1 MKCVIGRKGGVILPD
16 NNNKQDLRII
26 KTRKAITDA
35 MSKLLE
41 TQNFKHI
48 TVSDLCE
55 EALVSRATFYVHF
68 EDKYALLQYWL
79 TELKL
84 KVIIKDNTYEQLEA
98 SVNNLVQNNKNVI
111 KNLVYEANSEVLD
124 VLHEYI
130 ISFLNISSKKNEQG
144 IVSPKH
150 VVLSSF
156 FAGGMVNYIL
166 WQVKNKFPADTTP
179 MNIYLFEIIER
190 LRELD

>member
-1 MKCVIGRKGGVILPD
+1 VKCVIGRKGGVILPD

>member
-1 MKCVIGRKGGVILPD
+1 VKCVIGRKGGVILPD

-130 ISFLNISSKKNEQG
+130 ISFLNISSKKNNQG
-144 IVSPKH
+144 VVSPKH

>member
-1 MKCVIGRKGGVILPD
+1 MPD

-130 ISFLNISSKKNEQG
+130 ISFLNISSKKNNQG
-144 IVSPKH
+144 VVSPKH

>member
-1 MKCVIGRKGGVILPD
+1 MPD

-68 EDKYALLQYWL
+68 EDKYALLQHWL
-79 TELKL
+79 TEFKL
-84 KVIIKDNTYEQLEA
+84 EDINKDNTYEQLETLI
-98 SVNNLVQNNKNVI
+98 NNFVQNNKNVI

-130 ISFLNISSKKNEQG
+130 ISFLDISSKKNEQG

>member
-1 MKCVIGRKGGVILPD
+1 VKCVIGRKGGVILPD

-84 KVIIKDNTYEQLEA
+84 KVIIKDNTYKQLEA
-98 SVNNLVQNNKNVI
+98 SINNLVQNNKNVI

-130 ISFLNISSKKNEQG
+130 ISFLDISSKKNEQG

-156 FAGGMVNYIL
+156 FAGGMINYIL
-166 WQVKNKFPADTTP
+166 WQVKNKFPSDTTP

>member
-1 MKCVIGRKGGVILPD
+1 VLSAKKGGVILPD

-84 KVIIKDNTYEQLEA
+84 KVIIEDNTYEQLEA
-98 SVNNLVQNNKNVI
+98 SINNLVQNNKNVI

-130 ISFLNISSKKNEQG
+130 ISFLDISSKKNEQG